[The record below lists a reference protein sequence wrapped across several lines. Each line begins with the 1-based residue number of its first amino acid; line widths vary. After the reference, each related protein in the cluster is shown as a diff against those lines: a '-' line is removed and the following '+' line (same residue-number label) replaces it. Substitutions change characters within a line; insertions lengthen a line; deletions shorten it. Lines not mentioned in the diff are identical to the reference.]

1 MTSASF
7 DSLPLADTSPEI
19 EAAQLQCYREMSPQR
34 KLEMVEDANETA
46 RILALT
52 GLASRYPEASESEL
66 HLRLFHLIHGN
77 ELATKAWGPLP
88 QGSPG

>member
-1 MTSASF
+1 
-7 DSLPLADTSPEI
+7 
-19 EAAQLQCYREMSPQR
+19 MSPQR

-77 ELATKAWGPLP
+77 ELARKAWGPLP
-88 QGSPG
+88 KEPSG

>member
-1 MTSASF
+1 MTSLSR
-7 DSLPLADTSPEI
+7 DSIPLTDTSPEVG
-19 EAAQLQCYREMSPQR
+19 AAQLQCYREMSPQR

-77 ELATKAWGPLP
+77 ELAGKAWGPLP
-88 QGSPG
+88 EEPTG